1 MTLNRKD
8 ERYESNLGTSDG
20 HFLLSILILTQY
32 FYDGVQIFYIAYT
45 GIY

>member
-8 ERYESNLGTSDG
+8 ERYESNLGTSDDD
-20 HFLLSILILTQY
+20 FLLSILILTQY
-32 FYDGVQIFYIAYT
+32 FYDGLQIFYTAHT